1 MAKTPCSQRRGPGL
15 SPRSGNWI
23 PHAVTKDLHATTE
36 TWCGQIINKINSK
49 KKKKPYPQ
57 FQGRNSSRCW
67 WSGTRWG
74 FVLGKEEECF
84 TIILLLQELQCEVQ
98 KTKEAFLQNS
108 TLLDRLPQPAE
119 PNTHVLLSGQ
129 MHSLQRAS
137 YLETMLLVKT
147 NEFEVLLIFSI
158 QVIVLDTCTLRTVPS
173 ILWSDS
179 YQCFVGCTLGK
190 QQNKDTLNISTI
202 WHDSAVMWFFSHIS
216 SLLNMLK
223 WYSLYTVQITQ
234 YLNLQVG

>member
-1 MAKTPCSQRRGPGL
+1 MTVDFIYLFCQIRFPQQSAAHMGCKTAALPSTLSTPTRGW
-15 SPRSGNWI
+15 N
-23 PHAVTKDLHATTE
+23 
-36 TWCGQIINKINSK
+36 
-49 KKKKPYPQ
+49 
-57 FQGRNSSRCW
+57 
-67 WSGTRWG
+67 
-74 FVLGKEEECF
+74 
-84 TIILLLQELQCEVQ
+84 VQ
-98 KTKEAFLQNS
+98 TKEAFLQNS

-137 YLETMLLVKT
+137 YLEKMLLVKT